1 MPGQSTRSRARTS
14 LVAIIGT
21 LLALALLSGCGPV
34 TPQRA
39 AEARAATSGPTGPMT
54 FQLPAEPTGFDPFAA
69 PGTADQLLAAAH
81 FEPLVSV
88 VDGRIR
94 PRMADWWG
102 SIDDD
107 RSILLTIK
115 HDFWSDGVRMG
126 ADDLM
131 FTLEEHLK
139 PGSRSSALPAL
150 LRIEGAREFHEGRA
164 PHVGGMV
171 AETSRGVVIKLVDSD
186 PNFLAQL
193 TGVLVLPRHVYAGQ
207 DVNEPGLFR
216 TPSVGSGAYLF
227 DSWEGTDRV
236 VLRPNPKFTPF
247 TRLDKVTARV
257 VSPDRA
263 VAALDRGELDLA
275 LDVSPGQ
282 LDNVPEGYRLLQA
295 PGDSVVGL
303 SGRGPLADVRIRQA
317 LIQAIDREAIL
328 DSEFGGRGR
337 VVDSVMFTPDWAN
350 SPDRAR
356 WTHDPEAAR
365 SALAGAGWDEART
378 LRLVALTHDLDR
390 GPWDAVVADLA
401 EVGVRAEI
409 AVRPVADHAEV
420 WADPAVDG
428 VIETYRVTLADPVQ
442 IEPWVECGVPSGYCN
457 PALDALFERGRSE
470 LVATDRRDLM
480 IEADEVMATELPVI
494 PLWVPDAAI
503 VVVEG
508 RGGVSPLLHPATG
521 MIDVWGPA

>member
-1 MPGQSTRSRARTS
+1 
-14 LVAIIGT
+14 
-21 LLALALLSGCGPV
+21 
-34 TPQRA
+34 
-39 AEARAATSGPTGPMT
+39 MT